1 MTSGSILVGRPTL
14 VDTVF
19 SRHLVT
25 DAVLV
30 LAGAALT
37 VLLTQL
43 VIPMWPGPVTGA
55 SLAALLVG
63 VTLGMTR
70 AVLAL
75 GLYLA
80 LALAGLPILSGGAS
94 GSLLELP
101 SGGYLIGLV
110 FAAAVVGW
118 LAQRRWDRR
127 WRHSVLAVLA
137 GTAVVYAFSLP
148 WRYFSLTRLGP
159 AVWNGE
165 LGFDSAL
172 AATIGTGLLPFLV
185 GDLVSA
191 LLAVLLISA
200 AWRLVRTLSEEN
212 FG

>member
-1 MTSGSILVGRPTL
+1 MISGSILVGGPTL
-14 VDTVF
+14 ADAVF

-30 LAGAALT
+30 LAGSAFT
-37 VLLTQL
+37 VLATQL
-43 VIPMWPGPVTGA
+43 VIPMWPVPVTGA
-55 SLAALLVG
+55 TLAALLVG
-63 VTLGMTR
+63 ATLGMTR
-70 AVLAL
+70 AALALSVYLAL
-75 GLYLA
+75 G
-80 LALAGLPILSGGAS
+80 LAGLPIFAGGAS
-94 GSLLELP
+94 GSLLELQ

-127 WRHSVLAVLA
+127 WRRSVLTVLPGIAVI
-137 GTAVVYAFSLP
+137 YAFSLP

-165 LGFDSAL
+165 LGFDSVL

-185 GDLVSA
+185 GDAVTA

-200 AWRLVRTLSEEN
+200 AWRLVRTLSEGN
-212 FG
+212 PG